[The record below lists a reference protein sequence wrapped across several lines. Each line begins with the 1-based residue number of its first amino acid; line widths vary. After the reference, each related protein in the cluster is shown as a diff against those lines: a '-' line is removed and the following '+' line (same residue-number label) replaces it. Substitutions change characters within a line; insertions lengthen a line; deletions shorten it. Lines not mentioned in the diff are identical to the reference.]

1 LLWARLPSPSVWW
14 LEHSY
19 LGRAA
24 GAVIPRLPFTWSI
37 VTGVLGAV
45 LGTYTVLGAVLGT
58 YTWQLVGL
66 DAPVA
71 VGQLTGA
78 VVALD
83 IYIAVAKAIRRS

>member
-1 LLWARLPSPSVWW
+1 VGALAVAIGVVAGTFVAF
-14 LEHSY
+14 

-24 GAVIPRLPFTWSI
+24 AAVIPRLPFTWSI

-45 LGTYTVLGAVLGT
+45 LGTYT
-58 YTWQLVGL
+58 WQLLGL

-83 IYIAVAKAIRRS
+83 IYIAVAKAIKRS

>member
-1 LLWARLPSPSVWW
+1 VGALAVAIGVVAGTFVSF
-14 LEHSY
+14 

-24 GAVIPRLPFTWSI
+24 AAVIPRLPFTWSI

-45 LGTYTVLGAVLGT
+45 LGTYM
-58 YTWQLVGL
+58 WQLLGL

-83 IYIAVAKAIRRS
+83 IYVAVAKAIKRS

>member
-1 LLWARLPSPSVWW
+1 VGALAVAIGVVAGTFVAF
-14 LEHSY
+14 

-37 VTGVLGAV
+37 VAG
-45 LGTYTVLGAVLGT
+45 VLGAVLGT

-66 DAPVA
+66 DAPVV

-83 IYIAVAKAIRRS
+83 IYIAVAKAISGADTGR